1 VAELIKRTWSFKFL
15 NSSFWVL
22 FCSGLPNI
30 VSCVSPR
37 TWGLKCHLLPAG
49 CCCCQGLAAWL
60 QQCLR
65 GGWSRCAIHSEM
77 APWQWKPAWSKRQT
91 LLLGSEQA
99 REGVTLSSRHGSPPP
114 PPRLVQN
121 AEYALSGLDNVLC
134 AVLKKYLCLRVHL
147 PHSSHVEVRRQ
158 LMRIGSLLPPC
169 EPLGSNSSPRAWY
182 LMPFPTELSSQPL
195 KFCWNRVVALVY

>member
-1 VAELIKRTWSFKFL
+1 M
-15 NSSFWVL
+15 SSLACWL
-22 FCSGLPNI
+22 L
-30 VSCVSPR
+30 
-37 TWGLKCHLLPAG
+37 LLPRAG
-49 CCCCQGLAAWL
+49 SLAPAVFERWMEQVCHPFRDGSLTVKASMIKTANFAPWLRASPGGCYIIFTAWL
-60 QQCLR
+60 
-65 GGWSRCAIHSEM
+65 
-77 APWQWKPAWSKRQT
+77 
-91 LLLGSEQA
+91 
-99 REGVTLSSRHGSPPP
+99 PPP

-195 KFCWNRVVALVY
+195 KFC